1 MSMRLVRA
9 AMIVAALLGAA
20 SWCPTVGAESPDL
33 PVKSKGVR
41 KTKAAPARIGNPGR
55 TFGIWD
61 CGGGQAIGF
70 EEEWPDFRC
79 LEIQGYFPFS
89 FPPYRFNEITDWL
102 NILGHYF
109 IENHNNY
116 FNSRWV
122 HAYLVADPNPVLEH
136 LSPPAEDGV
145 GPRTDRQRPWT
156 APDEMWDQLNTPALC
171 RSEPKTQPAP
181 ATEASQITCPYLKNQ
196 AKTREAPKIDIEDLD
211 NSVLEKLDQLK
222 AAERILRL
230 ADYYRK
236 VGDKTAAGL
245 LYLKVQKLCPGS
257 GLDRKAGTRLRKM
270 CREVTKECATA
281 AEEEQEA
288 TPPQPERVQPQRKVS
303 EADAAKK
310 IGRLLEASHKAY
322 MAGNYFR
329 SAELARNALEIDAAA
344 VQAHPLVYKMN
355 LLKQIQDKVA
365 SLLPAFGPMESK
377 DKPVP
382 QTREPIVIQAE
393 EEPPVEGLPSIEA
406 PPREAGDI
414 EESLRPLPPPIDP
427 EVVKALEKVMA
438 EAADPLAAKLVVL
451 NEQPGTGEGQED
463 PCGAWFSG
471 LPPVSFPSLLTEAE
485 DAEAAG
491 AEEES
496 EDNPPRGP
504 QPDLTVLLRE
514 VVEAMGG
521 GAWVDIDFS
530 RADGMRAQCELQIGG
545 VDFKVLWGESGQRYA
560 VLRLLPEACP
570 DMRAVQR
577 AQNDMIIDWIQSL
590 SGNGDYSLPPG
601 QEQPDSNDLTDE
613 LENLDFSL
621 IES

>member
-9 AMIVAALLGAA
+9 AMIVAAILGAA
-20 SWCPTVGAESPDL
+20 SWCPTVGAEPPDL
-33 PVKSKGVR
+33 PVKSKGDR

-61 CGGGQAIGF
+61 CGGQEIQF
-70 EEEWPDFRC
+70 EEEWPNFRC
-79 LEIQGYFPFS
+79 RKVQAYFPFS
-89 FPPYRFNEITDWL
+89 FPPCGLSGITDSLNMLGKIYIFGYENRFND
-102 NILGHYF
+102 
-109 IENHNNY
+109 
-116 FNSRWV
+116 RWV
-122 HAYLVADPNPVLEH
+122 PAYLVADPDSVLEQ
-136 LSPPAEDGV
+136 LRPSDEDRT
-145 GPRTDRQRPWT
+145 GPGLDRQPIWT
-156 APDEMWDQLNTPALC
+156 PRDEMWDELEIPALC
-171 RSEPKTQPAP
+171 CAEPKTQPAST
-181 ATEASQITCPYLKNQ
+181 TEASQFTCPYLKNQ
-196 AKTREAPKIDIEDLD
+196 AGAKESPKIDIEDLD

-245 LYLKVQKLCPGS
+245 LYLKVQHLCPGS
-257 GLDRKAGTRLRKM
+257 GLDRKAGARLRKM
-270 CREVTKECATA
+270 CREVKKETATA

-288 TPPQPERVQPQRKVS
+288 TPQPEQLQPQRKAPD
-303 EADAAKK
+303 ADAAKE

-329 SAELARNALEIDAAA
+329 SAELAQNALEIDAAA

-365 SLLPAFGPMESK
+365 GLLPAFGTMESK

-393 EEPPVEGLPSIEA
+393 EEPPVEGLPSE
-406 PPREAGDI
+406 RDDE

-427 EVVKALEKVMA
+427 EVVKALEKVLA

-471 LPPVSFPSLLTEAE
+471 PPPVSFPSLLSEAE
-485 DAEAAG
+485 DAEAAS

-504 QPDLTVLLRE
+504 QPDLTALLRE
-514 VVEAMGG
+514 VIEAMGG

-545 VDFKVLWGESGQRYA
+545 VDFKVVWGESGQRYA

-570 DMRAVQR
+570 DVRAVQR

-590 SGNGDYSLPPG
+590 SGNGDYSLTPG
-601 QEQPDSNDLTDE
+601 QEQPDSTDLTDE
-613 LENLDFSL
+613 LEDLDFSL
-621 IES
+621 IDS